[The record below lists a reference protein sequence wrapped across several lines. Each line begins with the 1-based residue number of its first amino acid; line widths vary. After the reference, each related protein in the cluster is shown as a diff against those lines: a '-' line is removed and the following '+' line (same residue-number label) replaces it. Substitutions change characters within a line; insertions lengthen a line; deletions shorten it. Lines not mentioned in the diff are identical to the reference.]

1 MSLTRW
7 LLLATAA
14 GVACYVVALM
24 WTVGHDVVLSLVPAT
39 ADVPAT
45 DAPESFSDQVA
56 GRSLAYILLVFA
68 LAPAMIESVAFVLI
82 YLFVRSLSRVGLA
95 NIVIYVALIWL
106 FGYVAHG
113 GDLQQIGK
121 ATAFA
126 GLAALFWRARTDVG
140 LASSYALISL
150 AHFIWN
156 ATSVL
161 IWYAR
166 Q

>member
-1 MSLTRW
+1 
-7 LLLATAA
+7 
-14 GVACYVVALM
+14 M
-24 WTVGHDVVLSLVPAT
+24 WTVGHDLVVSLVPAT
-39 ADVPAT
+39 LDVPAT

-82 YLFVRSLSRVGLA
+82 YLFVRRLSRFGFA
-95 NIVIYVALIWL
+95 NMVVYVALIWL
-106 FGYVAHG
+106 FGFVAHG
-113 GDLQQIGK
+113 ADLQQVGK

-140 LASSYALISL
+140 LPSSYALVSL
-150 AHFIWN
+150 AHFVWN
-156 ATSVL
+156 ASSVL